1 MANYCAHTGSR
12 KDRADWQLPADQLRN
27 TAALAAT
34 RGAPLGLQAAAHVA
48 GLFHDFGKY
57 DPTFGRLLDGQNV
70 RGEHSTAGAALL
82 YAQAPAGMSPCAE
95 VIGHAILGQ
104 HAGLPDRYGADSS
117 MERRL
122 DACRDPIA
130 PEISAAAGS
139 DFGPFAR
146 ELAALD
152 AAGLLRF
159 RSVGRRAHGVF
170 RDTESFYAGLEGR
183 QPDRTWPALAD
194 LLPDWRRALD
204 THMAQ
209 FDRAGPINRLRAD
222 ILAHVRRGAA
232 MAPGLFTLTVPTG
245 GGKTLASLGF
255 ALDHAAGHGHRRIIS
270 AIPYTEARI
279 ETPWGFRPAPCRP
292 VASFAEAWIET
303 PRPMASRS
311 AWANLLH
318 ESADQQAPIAR
329 ERLKGC
335 KGPGLPGIRRRRSCQ
350 CEGPI
355 DIGAVPMVRSRG
367 GSPPSRPAPA
377 ARAPGAR
384 TAGAAQNR
392 CRPA

>member
-27 TAALAAT
+27 TAALAAAC
-34 RGAPLGLQAAAHVA
+34 GAPLGLQAAAHVA

-57 DPTFGRLLDGQNV
+57 DPAFGRLLDGQNV

-82 YAQAPAGMSPCAE
+82 YAQSPAGLRPCAE

-122 DACRDPIA
+122 DAFRDPVA

-209 FDRAGPINRLRAD
+209 FDRDGRINRLRAD

-245 GGKTLASLGF
+245 GGKTLASLGLRWTMPQ
-255 ALDHAAGHGHRRIIS
+255 AMGIAGLSLRFH
-270 AIPYTEARI
+270 T
-279 ETPWGFRPAPCRP
+279 
-292 VASFAEAWIET
+292 
-303 PRPMASRS
+303 
-311 AWANLLH
+311 
-318 ESADQQAPIAR
+318 
-329 ERLKGC
+329 
-335 KGPGLPGIRRRRSCQ
+335 RRRGSKLLGDSGLHHAGR
-350 CEGPI
+350 
-355 DIGAVPMVRSRG
+355 
-367 GSPPSRPAPA
+367 SPPSRRRGSKHPDLWPA
-377 ARAPGAR
+377 APPGQTSFTKAR
-384 TAGAAQNR
+384 SSRHPLLGKG
-392 CRPA
+392 